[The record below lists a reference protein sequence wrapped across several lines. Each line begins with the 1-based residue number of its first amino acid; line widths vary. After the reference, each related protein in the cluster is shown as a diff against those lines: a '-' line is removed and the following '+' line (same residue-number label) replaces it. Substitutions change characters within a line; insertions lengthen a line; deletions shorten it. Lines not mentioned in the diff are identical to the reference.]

1 MCFKKF
7 ASLLLICILT
17 LFTAFVFTGCG
28 GDDTATVT
36 SAETS
41 IEMSSVNENISSEV
55 SSENSSKK
63 EISSKKTSSKVM
75 SSNQSQ
81 RHYPNQSTI
90 TSINKQTQNTT
101 SNNDMDPLKYLTS
114 KEKIY
119 YGYDPDLYKLGLK
132 NEGNSA
138 RIAALMK
145 KAQKGG
151 NYKIAVLG
159 GSISAGAG
167 ASSIYSSYGNL
178 ICEWWCTNF
187 PNANFEFVCA
197 GLGSTNPDMA
207 CYRIETD
214 LLKFKPDFVVV
225 DFNVNTYLDDNLET
239 TYSTLLYKILSQKN
253 SPAVMSIEFTYCDK
267 NNYSVSK
274 YVSSREIASAVKA
287 YDIPTMSYH
296 NYIWKKIKSRA
307 LSWIDIGYDYI
318 HPNDNGHM
326 VAANLINSY
335 LNNVKDNL
343 KKASTKIT
351 TPKKPENTA
360 FINLGYVTNTAKN
373 VSFSGGFS
381 AGSNTSPSNRG
392 WSYVATSEPSTI
404 TVPVPTNRGVRIF
417 MCFSGSSGGGITVK
431 DSKNKSV
438 NIFSSQAQTPT
449 LVDIGKMEGKITIET
464 TEETVNFTIYGVGT
478 YN

>member
-7 ASLLLICILT
+7 VSLLLIFILT
-17 LFTAFVFTGCG
+17 CFSAFVFTGCG

-41 IEMSSVNENISSEV
+41 LEMSSAEDNISSET

-63 EISSKKTSSKVM
+63 EISSKNISSKVV
-75 SSNQSQ
+75 SSNHSQ
-81 RHYPNQSTI
+81 IHYPNQSTN
-90 TSINKQTQNTT
+90 TSVNKQTQNTT
-101 SNNDMDPLKYLTS
+101 SNNDMDPIKYLTS

-159 GSISAGAG
+159 GSISGGAG
-167 ASSIYSSYGNL
+167 ATSLYSSYGNL
-178 ICEWWCTNF
+178 ICEWWSANF

-197 GLGSTNPDMA
+197 GLGSTNPEMA

-239 TYSTLLYKILSQKN
+239 TYPTLLYKILSQKN
-253 SPAVMSIEFTYCDK
+253 SPAVMSIEFTHCDK

-274 YVSSREIASAVKA
+274 YVSSGKIASAVKA

-307 LSWIDIGYDYI
+307 LSWLDIGYDYI

-335 LNNVKDNL
+335 LKNVKDNL
-343 KKASTKIT
+343 KKAPTKIT
-351 TPKKPENTA
+351 TPKKPENTD

-373 VSFSGGFS
+373 VSYSGGFS
-381 AGSNTSPSNRG
+381 ASSNTSPGTRG
-392 WSYVATSEPSTI
+392 WSYVATSEPSAL

-417 MCFSGSSGGGITVK
+417 MSFNGSSSAGITVK

-438 NIFSSQAQTPT
+438 NIFCSQAQTPT